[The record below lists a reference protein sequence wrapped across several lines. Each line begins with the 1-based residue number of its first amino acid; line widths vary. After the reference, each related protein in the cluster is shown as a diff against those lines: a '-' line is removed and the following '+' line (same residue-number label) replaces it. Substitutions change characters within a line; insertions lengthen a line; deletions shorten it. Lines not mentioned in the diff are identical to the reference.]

1 MRSMVCK
8 SYRVWFNSLIKVTR
22 TRSGVAT
29 KAEDAAVY
37 TLPASIWE
45 LEQQVATESNFASRL
60 NLKHTISLHSFE
72 LDTATSSN
80 RIILALLCCPKSA
93 CILISSFHIGTLLFA
108 PTRMLKGIF
117 LRGTI
122 SAACQQRTSWTLYLT
137 AKILLTI
144 AWCS

>member
-72 LDTATSSN
+72 LVVSN
-80 RIILALLCCPKSA
+80 LRNPGKRISGVFFIVLQGETPHGKE
-93 CILISSFHIGTLLFA
+93 GTPQEYA
-108 PTRMLKGIF
+108 YPDSKG
-117 LRGTI
+117 
-122 SAACQQRTSWTLYLT
+122 C
-137 AKILLTI
+137 
-144 AWCS
+144 